1 MKALLTTFMALC
13 LSVSSINF
21 VQAAEEDESE
31 SGLAIPRMVS
41 LRSSLINVRSGPG
54 SRYPIEWVYKQ
65 KGAPVEIIAE
75 FELWRKI
82 RYWEGS

>member
-21 VQAAEEDESE
+21 AQAAEEDESE

-54 SRYPIEWVYKQ
+54 HFPMWSDPC
-65 KGAPVEIIAE
+65 APCWHQLAH
-75 FELWRKI
+75 R
-82 RYWEGS
+82 